1 MMQRTRT
8 FFALALASALSFAH
22 AAEFDLAA
30 LEKMALTSSRTALAA
45 RDQLEAARYAAESA
59 RAFPNP
65 ELEYLSGS
73 QRSRNGLGAV
83 GDARSISL
91 SQPLD
96 LPWRRTPRIA
106 AADAGF
112 AVATAMAGGLEAD
125 LLANLRARY
134 FNLLRREAE
143 LKNAREDV
151 STVEGVHTRIAKR
164 VETGEAAR
172 FELIKADAELLNARK
187 NMQAASFRVEQGRS
201 QLRQV
206 AGESLPTD
214 FTLVGHLRDV
224 PALPELPQLQRE
236 MQAHSPDLQRA
247 QAEVSRA
254 ERQLELERSLRLPAV
269 SLRAGLDEDP
279 EVRTSRLGL
288 QVTIPLWDQRRAQVD
303 EAAAQLSRSRHELE
317 GRRFSLRQEL
327 EVAYQQYEIALAQ
340 VAALESGI
348 LRQAE
353 AALQVA
359 TAAYRFGERGF
370 LEVLDAQ
377 RVFRAARAELIQ
389 ARHELAAAWV
399 EIERL
404 RALSK
409 ENKR

>member
-8 FFALALASALSFAH
+8 FFALALVSALSLSH

-45 RDQLEAARYAAESA
+45 RDQLQAARHAAESA

-65 ELEYLSGS
+65 ELEYLSGN
-73 QRSRNGLGAV
+73 QRSRNGLGAA

-96 LPWRRTPRIA
+96 LPWRRMPRIA

-112 AVATAMAGGLEAD
+112 AVATAVAGGLEAD

-143 LKNAREDV
+143 LRNAREDV

-206 AGESLPTD
+206 AGESLPAD

-224 PALPELPQLQRE
+224 PALPELSQLQRE
-236 MQAHSPDLQRA
+236 MQTHSPDLQRA

-288 QVTIPLWDQRRAQVD
+288 QVTIPLWDRRRAQID

-353 AALQVA
+353 AAVQVA

>member
-1 MMQRTRT
+1 MMRRTKNLL
-8 FFALALASALSFAH
+8 ALALVAGLSCVQ

-30 LEKMALTSSRTALAA
+30 LEKMALNSSRAALAV
-45 RDQLEAARYAAESA
+45 RDQVQAARYAAESA

-73 QRSRNGLGAV
+73 QRSRSGLGTA
-83 GDARSISL
+83 GDARSLSL

-112 AVATAMAGGLEAD
+112 NVATATAGVLEAD

-134 FNLLRREAE
+134 FSVLRREAE
-143 LKNAREDV
+143 LKNAREDA

-164 VETGEAAR
+164 VEIGEAAR

-187 NMQAASFRVEQGRS
+187 NVQAASFRVEQARS

-206 AGESLPTD
+206 TGESLPPD
-214 FTLVGHLRDV
+214 FTVNGRLRDV
-224 PALPELPQLQRE
+224 PELPALSQLQRE
-236 MQAHSPDLQRA
+236 MQVHSPELQRA

-254 ERQLELERSLRLPAV
+254 ERQLELERALRLPAV
-269 SLRAGLDEDP
+269 SLRAGLEEDP
-279 EVRTSRLGL
+279 EIRSSRVGL
-288 QVTIPLWDQRRAQVD
+288 LVSVPLWDRRQAQVG

-317 GRRFSLRQEL
+317 GRRFSLGQEL

-353 AALQVA
+353 AALRVA

-389 ARHELAAAWV
+389 ARHELATAWV
-399 EIERL
+399 DIERL
-404 RALSK
+404 RALPK
-409 ENKR
+409 EEKQ